1 MYHMEKE
8 KLSRKHHKNPSF
20 SSTLLDEIYRS
31 IDGYDQIKEDFKL
44 PKETRKQNSN
54 NNIGAKAK
62 DNNNKNRNI
71 EDEEIASFRRAC
83 LIEKWMEK
91 KVKDKA
97 LMTKKGPS
105 SLPELM
111 DINDPCFFSSS
122 SSESNSGTLSA
133 SSSEADCF
141 YTEKSSRTATT
152 CFAAPRIKSSVRRAS
167 VSPRM
172 ARKNQ
177 MYNEQ
182 QSNEFY
188 LFDDYNH
195 NQQAVKSEELLIKSK
210 SRALNIYN
218 NLKKVKQPISPGG
231 RLTNFLSSIF
241 TNGNG
246 KKSKNLKDP
255 SENLERNSKS
265 TCSSASSFSRS
276 CLSKTPP
283 KFSDKFQQ
291 NVVKRTVR
299 FNPVSVIVDEDC
311 RPCGHKSIYDQ
322 DSDNLRRHKS
332 QGNAAIIENNNRK
345 FELTKV
351 DYLKKKKKKNDYI
364 VDYPE
369 EEEEEEEEEED
380 DDGASCSSSDLF
392 EIDHLAFFGNI
403 RFCEELPVYETTHLD
418 TNRGIA
424 SGFIR

>member
-31 IDGYDQIKEDFKL
+31 IDGYDQRKEDFKL
-44 PKETRKQNSN
+44 PKETRKQNSS

-62 DNNNKNRNI
+62 GNNNKNKNI

-111 DINDPCFFSSS
+111 DINDPFFFSSS

-141 YTEKSSRTATT
+141 YTEKSSITATT
-152 CFAAPRIKSSVRRAS
+152 CFAAPRIKSSVRRAN

-172 ARKNQ
+172 GRKNQ

-291 NVVKRTVR
+291 SVVKRTVR

-311 RPCGHKSIYDQ
+311 RPCGHKSIYDK

-351 DYLKKKKKKNDYI
+351 DYLKTKKKNDYI
-364 VDYPE
+364 VDYPDE
-369 EEEEEEEEEED
+369 EEEDDDDDDD

-392 EIDHLAFFGNI
+392 EIDHLAFFGNN